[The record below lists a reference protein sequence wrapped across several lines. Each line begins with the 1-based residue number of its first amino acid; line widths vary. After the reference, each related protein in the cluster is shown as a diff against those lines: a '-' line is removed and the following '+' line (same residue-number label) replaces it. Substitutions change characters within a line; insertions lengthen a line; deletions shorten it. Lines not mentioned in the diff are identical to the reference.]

1 MDETLRYSHKSWSF
15 ESTVRLIIF
24 DMKFNCTWSFMSL
37 FKNIIYGSQT
47 YIFSISLTC
56 VINSV
61 TPIEWTPIEWTNIVK
76 DEKLKQILDFSNKIK
91 HEKYIISRRK
101 LCLGLYL
108 LLKVGSS
115 TCFYLKWF
123 NEGTLSILLSKT
135 SMTK

>member
-1 MDETLRYSHKSWSF
+1 
-15 ESTVRLIIF
+15 
-24 DMKFNCTWSFMSL
+24 MSL

-61 TPIEWTPIEWTNIVK
+61 TPIEWTNILK